1 MATAKEFIL
10 GEAQRTLDDRYRLS
24 IPAEMIEQLMA
35 DPSQGVLAK
44 ELSGCLS
51 LWDAATWQEKFDEGV
66 ELVRRKMM
74 LGKLEGRNE
83 ELQRLGRLLST
94 RHQAVP
100 LAARSRLLI
109 PEGFREFLGVEPG
122 GQVAIVGAAVCIEIW
137 NPSRW
142 VQYIDERM
150 PEFRQLFDTLSS

>member
-51 LWDAATWQEKFDEGV
+51 LWDAATWREKFDEGV

-94 RHQAVP
+94 RHQSVP